1 MDLLAA
7 LRERILAFAASRYGR
22 QMAEDVAQEVMLV
35 LHQKYSH
42 VTDLAQLLPL
52 AIQITRFKLVA
63 QARKSARR
71 GENRQVDVADEPI
84 ADPQVN
90 LILEAEQNELL
101 DRMRSALPLLGE
113 RCREIFRLKLDGL
126 SFPEIQS
133 AMGAAN
139 INTVYTWEAR
149 CREDLKHLMTGTRR
163 AQ

>member
-22 QMAEDVAQEVMLV
+22 QLAEDVAQEVLLV
-35 LHQKYSH
+35 LHRKYSH
-42 VTDLAQLLPL
+42 VTDPAQLVPL
-52 AIQITRFKLVA
+52 ALQITRFKLVA
-63 QARKSARR
+63 HARKSARR
-71 GENRQVDVADEPI
+71 GENRSVDIADHPI

-101 DRMRSALPLLGE
+101 DRMRESLPLLGE

-126 SFPEIQS
+126 GFVEIQS
-133 AMGAAN
+133 ALGAAS

-149 CREDLKHLMTGTRR
+149 CREDLKRLMTQARR
-163 AQ
+163 RQ